1 MGGKEYIY
9 IWDVEKISI
18 FSIIAIVMIFGIVF
32 AVNKSNNPVIEEG
45 YFETDTQLITEVPQL
60 ITEELNQT
68 NGCIENWNCT
78 EWSGCIG
85 NERTRNCN
93 DLNDCG
99 TTVNKMIEIES
110 CECVEEWE
118 CTNWSKCYEGDK
130 VRVCSDKNKCGT
142 MKERPVT

>member
-1 MGGKEYIY
+1 MLNQKTSIY
-9 IWDVEKISI
+9 CVIGDPVKHSLSPLMHNAS
-18 FSIIAIVMIFGIVF
+18 F
-32 AVNKSNNPVIEEG
+32 KSLGLNAAYAKFHVKK
-45 YFETDTQLITEVPQL
+45 
-60 ITEELNQT
+60 EELNQT

-130 VRVCSDKNKCGT
+130 VRVCSDQF
-142 MKERPVT
+142 